1 VLQNA
6 EIYLIDNLL
15 NITHDLTS
23 SAYQFEVE
31 EVGKNQDRFTLKFN
45 ISTVLSTEDVDFEP
59 KEELI
64 ISSIND
70 GLKFKSNKIMSS
82 LMVYDILGRK
92 LIDVFPES
100 KLFEIKTAS
109 VKPGTIL
116 VVEAILANNSVIN
129 KKTIVY

>member
-1 VLQNA
+1 
-6 EIYLIDNLL
+6 
-15 NITHDLTS
+15 
-23 SAYQFEVE
+23 
-31 EVGKNQDRFTLKFN
+31 
-45 ISTVLSTEDVDFEP
+45 
-59 KEELI
+59 
-64 ISSIND
+64 
-70 GLKFKSNKIMSS
+70 
-82 LMVYDILGRK
+82 MVYDILGRK